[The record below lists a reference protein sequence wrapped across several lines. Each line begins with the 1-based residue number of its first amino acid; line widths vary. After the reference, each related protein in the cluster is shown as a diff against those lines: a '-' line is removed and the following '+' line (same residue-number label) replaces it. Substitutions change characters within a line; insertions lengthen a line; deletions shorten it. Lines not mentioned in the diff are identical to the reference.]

1 MNLRSFD
8 LAPPREIRRKGDHLL
23 HPFTLA
29 ISVTEVAVCITELAV
44 SVVQNFWAEPGARQ
58 PFIQFTSYGHDGR
71 SGPSMR
77 TAYRQAKRGFPSL
90 YGAHTA
96 PKILGDFFPATEE
109 PLLLSEQS
117 RFFHLISECRIQSRP
132 VSLGLFYSACFTRQ
146 LKKS

>member
-1 MNLRSFD
+1 
-8 LAPPREIRRKGDHLL
+8 
-23 HPFTLA
+23 
-29 ISVTEVAVCITELAV
+29 
-44 SVVQNFWAEPGARQ
+44 
-58 PFIQFTSYGHDGR
+58 
-71 SGPSMR
+71 MR

-132 VSLGLFYSACFTRQ
+132 VSLGLFYSAI
-146 LKKS
+146 KKIVIQSGLPVGLVCDIAKKIGECLIAQDSDRETLSTNLDNFKNKSGTQIFSRA